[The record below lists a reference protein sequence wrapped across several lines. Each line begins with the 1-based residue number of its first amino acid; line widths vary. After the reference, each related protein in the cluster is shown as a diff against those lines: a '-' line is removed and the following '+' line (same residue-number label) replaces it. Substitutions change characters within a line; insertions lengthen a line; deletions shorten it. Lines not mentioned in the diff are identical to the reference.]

1 MFLLLILILITEIA
15 LNDTIFT
22 PNPTTKIGTT
32 KIASTSTTS
41 ITLTN
46 ITPTKIAPTPTY
58 FLYNNY
64 SSY

>member
-1 MFLLLILILITEIA
+1 MFTPNPTHITEIA
-15 LNDTIFT
+15 LNYITLT

-32 KIASTSTTS
+32 KIAPTSTPS

-46 ITPTKIAPTPTY
+46 ITLIKIAPTPAY

-64 SSY
+64 CSY